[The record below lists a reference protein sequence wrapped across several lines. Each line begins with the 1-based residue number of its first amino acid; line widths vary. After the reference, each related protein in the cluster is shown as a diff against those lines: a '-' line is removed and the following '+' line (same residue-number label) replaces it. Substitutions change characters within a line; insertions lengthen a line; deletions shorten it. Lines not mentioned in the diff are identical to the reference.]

1 MKKIAIL
8 AAVLSV
14 FTLAGCNA
22 TKGLGQD
29 ISKAGD
35 KLEEA
40 ADNTGATN

>member
-1 MKKIAIL
+1 MKHIAVI
-8 AAVLSV
+8 AALLGV
-14 FTLAGCNA
+14 FALAGCNT

-35 KLEEA
+35 KLEQA